1 VRTKRAAAAAA
12 FAVLTVAT
20 ACRRSGRMPMD
31 VEVAADVPDAQAYMA
46 GRALGTPPLHLETRS
61 FSDLDQIEVRKG
73 NQEPTEKRIRILSQ
87 SQAQVLFRFRVPTGS
102 TAYQALGL
110 TRALIF
116 DYSEKVTFDAGK
128 FDLKTEA
135 KPILDRQ
142 AEILKTYFP
151 KADIYVCGFTDTSG
165 SYDMNMRLSLDR
177 AGVVTDYLA
186 GHGVRFWRLKMRGFG
201 PQFPAVPNDTPENRA
216 LNRRTELI
224 LSQGT
229 P

>member
-1 VRTKRAAAAAA
+1 MRMDRST
-12 FAVLTVAT
+12 AVALVLLAT
-20 ACRRSGRMPMD
+20 AASCHRSQRMPMD
-31 VEVAADVPDAQAYMA
+31 VEVTSDIPDAQAFL
-46 GRALGTPPLHLETRS
+46 GSRPLGTPPVHLQTQS
-61 FSDLDQIEVRKG
+61 FSDLEQIEVRKE
-73 NQEPTEKRIRILSQ
+73 NQEPTEKRIRILSPTR
-87 SQAQVLFRFRVPTGS
+87 AQVLFRFRFPS
-102 TAYQALGL
+102 SQTAYQALGL

-128 FDLKTEA
+128 FDLKPEA

-151 KADIYVCGFTDTSG
+151 KADVYVCGFTDTSG
-165 SYDMNMRLSLDR
+165 NYDMNMRLSLDR